1 MVMEVDES
9 GQHRATAAIDHL
21 GRGAIDETHRRNHS
35 VFHEDVPGDQRPPR
49 VLCHDHTA
57 AKEEGSRRSVDGPF
71 RRKVLRACD
80 LTRLW
85 TRTSQMRFRNA
96 SLKFRKG
103 KWRHAEQSRA
113 GSATCERRVGSR
125 PGLWNMRTR
134 SGAAGSVAGTA
145 GPSEPRP

>member
-9 GQHRATAAIDHL
+9 GQHRATVAIDHL
-21 GRGAIDETHRRNHS
+21 RRGAIDATDRRDPS

-71 RRKVLRACD
+71 RRKVLRARD

-85 TRTSQMRFRNA
+85 TRTSQRRFRNA

-103 KWRHAEQSRA
+103 KRSE
-113 GSATCERRVGSR
+113 ERRVGKEWR
-125 PGLWNMRTR
+125 YRWAPDQ
-134 SGAAGSVAGTA
+134 
-145 GPSEPRP
+145 